1 MPGLARHDEEEANM
15 TKPASIG
22 DSLAQVATPSLLVDL
37 DAFER
42 NLDRMAA
49 AVPAPSPGSSK
60 VRLRPHVKTH
70 KCVEVAQAQVARGA
84 VGVCVQTVAE
94 AEAMVAG
101 GITDILLTNEI
112 ADPRRAARFAA
123 LAARATVACCADDA
137 RHVALLDEA
146 AAEAGTRPGMLVEI
160 DVGQGRCGVAPG
172 RKAAELAQ
180 AIARAPH
187 LRFRG
192 LQAYHGSAQHLRD
205 PDERRAA
212 IAAAAD
218 ETRATL
224 DALRA
229 VGLEAEIVGGAG
241 TGTFA
246 LEQQAGPWNELQ
258 AGSYV
263 FMDADYGRNTAPP
276 AFENALFVL
285 ATCIST
291 ARAGHAVVDAGLKAI
306 AFDSGMPLVVTPP
319 GAAYQKASDE
329 HGSLELGPA
338 SLAVGERV
346 RLIPGH
352 CDPTVSLHEW
362 LVAMRGDRVEALWQV
377 RARGAGL

>member
-1 MPGLARHDEEEANM
+1 M
-15 TKPASIG
+15 KPAQIG
-22 DSLAQVATPSLLVDL
+22 DRLAQVATPSLLIDL

-42 NLDRMAA
+42 NLDRMASH
-49 AVPAPSPGSSK
+49 VPPGGT

-70 KCVEVAQAQVARGA
+70 KCVEVAQAQIARGA

-101 GITDILLTNEI
+101 GVGDVLLTNEI
-112 ADPRRAARFAA
+112 SDASRAARFAA
-123 LAARATVACCADDA
+123 LAAKANVASCADDA

-146 AAEAGTRPGMLVEI
+146 AAAAGTKPGMLVEI
-160 DVGQGRCGVAPG
+160 DVGQHRCGIEPG

-180 AIARAPH
+180 AIARAPN

-192 LQAYHGSAQHLRD
+192 LQAYQGAAQHLRD
-205 PDERRAA
+205 PDARRAA
-212 IAAAAD
+212 IDAAA
-218 ETRATL
+218 EMTNATL
-224 DALRA
+224 AELRKL
-229 VGLEAEIVGGAG
+229 GLKPEIVGGAG

-246 LEQQAGPWNELQ
+246 LEQAAGPWNELQ

-276 AFENALFVL
+276 QFENALFVL
-285 ATCIST
+285 ATCVST
-291 ARAGHAVVDAGLKAI
+291 AQAGHAVVDAGLKAV
-306 AFDSGMPLVVTPP
+306 AFDSGLPIVVTPK
-319 GAAYQKASDE
+319 GASYVKASDE
-329 HGSLELGPA
+329 HGSLDLA
-338 SLAVGERV
+338 NISLAIGAQV

-352 CDPTVSLHEW
+352 CDPTVSLHDW

-377 RARGAGL
+377 HARGAAI